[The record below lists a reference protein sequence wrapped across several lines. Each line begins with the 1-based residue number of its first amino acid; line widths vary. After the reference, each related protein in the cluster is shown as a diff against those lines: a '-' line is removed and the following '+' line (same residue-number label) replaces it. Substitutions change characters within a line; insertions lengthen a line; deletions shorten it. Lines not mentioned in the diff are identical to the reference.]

1 MSKIY
6 EALKKAEREKVAS
19 AKKAVIKEAV
29 EPQQP
34 PLGQVS
40 PATVN
45 LQLPQVVAEEYR
57 KMLNSIKLKHSG
69 AKVKALLMTSSIHG
83 EGTSSVCSQF
93 ALSLAQEGREKI
105 LLVDSNMRNPV
116 LHKMFG
122 LAREGGLVELM
133 EGTAS
138 AEELIRETKIPGIHL
153 LTSGRAAGDPS
164 PLLSS
169 PRLKESLTDWARRY
183 SYVLFDSSPV
193 LAYADALIL
202 SRIIDGVVLVV
213 QAGKTRW
220 EIIRRAQETL
230 NNVKAPML
238 GVVLNRRQFV
248 IPKGVYKRL

>member
-19 AKKAVIKEAV
+19 EKKAVTKRAD
-29 EPQQP
+29 EPQASTVQP
-34 PLGQVS
+34 GPPSKVDLR
-40 PATVN
+40 
-45 LQLPQVVAEEYR
+45 LPPVVAEEYR
-57 KMLNSIKLKHSG
+57 KMLNALNLKHAG
-69 AKVKALLMTSSIHG
+69 AKVKTLLMTSSVHG

-93 ALSLAQEGREKI
+93 ARSLTQEGREKV
-105 LLVDSNMRNPV
+105 LLVDSNLRNPI
-116 LHKMFG
+116 LHNIFG
-122 LAREGGLVELM
+122 LRREAGFVELM
-133 EGTAS
+133 EGNAS
-138 AEELIRETKIPGIHL
+138 AEELIKETKIPGISV
-153 LTSGRAAGDPS
+153 LTSGRASADPS

-169 PRLKESLTDWARRY
+169 PRLKEVLTHWSRRY

-202 SRIIDGVVLVV
+202 SRVIDGVVLVV

-220 EIIRRAQETL
+220 EIIRRAQDTL
-230 NNVKAPML
+230 SNVKAPLL